1 MDDWSVI
8 FDKCLCWREREFC
21 MAVGTY
27 KLRKLTN
34 TAGLFHKPVNINEHQ
49 GTQGL
54 AEGRGREGWGRVW
67 DWTGTGPH
75 ALYRQTSLY
84 HEG

>member
-1 MDDWSVI
+1 MSV
-8 FDKCLCWREREFC
+8 LEREREFC

-34 TAGLFHKPVNINEHQ
+34 TAGLFHKPVNLNEHQ

-54 AEGRGREGWGRVW
+54 AEGRVRRGMTW